1 MRLYWGVRHRDDL
14 YLLDLTERWQREHDN
29 FQVVPVLSDGQPGD
43 GWTGRRGLV
52 HEAMLEDFPDLSGFE
67 VYACGSVKM
76 VEAAVPAFL
85 AQGLG
90 ESFCFSDAFTPSSA
104 APTSAAPFQTA

>member
-1 MRLYWGVRHRDDL
+1 
-14 YLLDLTERWQREHDN
+14 
-29 FQVVPVLSDGQPGD
+29 
-43 GWTGRRGLV
+43 
-52 HEAMLEDFPDLSGFE
+52 MLEDFPDLSGHE

-90 ESFCFSDAFTPSSA
+90 ESFCFSDAFTPSGA
-104 APTSAAPFQTA
+104 ATAVPRQGA

>member
-1 MRLYWGVRHRDDL
+1 M
-14 YLLDLTERWQREHDN
+14 
-29 FQVVPVLSDGQPGD
+29 
-43 GWTGRRGLV
+43 
-52 HEAMLEDFPDLSGFE
+52 HEAILADFPDLSGYE

-90 ESFCFSDAFTPSSA
+90 EDFCFSDAFLPA
-104 APTSAAPFQTA
+104 GQ